1 MTIATDTPWQ
11 HLSKSSRKRLIWWL
25 WLITWL
31 LLLGGLFDRS
41 FYHWVVLLSAL
52 HSLLFLWLFRFRI
65 DPFPVQVRLAYLLW
79 TFLGTYVP
87 GMTFLMYIT
96 TVGLPANLFL
106 NYCPLARLMLLMPW
120 NRTEPLSLTFLKRVF
135 LSPPSVGRFLPRER
149 G

>member
-1 MTIATDTPWQ
+1 MTTATDTPWQ
-11 HLSKSSRKRLIWWL
+11 HIAESTRKRLIWWL

-31 LLLGGLFDRS
+31 LLLGGLFEQS
-41 FYHWVVLLSAL
+41 FYPWVVILSAL
-52 HSLLFLWLFRFRI
+52 QSLLFLWLFRFRI

-79 TFLGTYVP
+79 TFLGTYAP
-87 GMTFLMYIT
+87 GMIFLMYIT

-120 NRTEPLSLTFLKRVF
+120 NRTEPLSLTFFKRVF
-135 LSPPSVGRFLPRER
+135 LSRPSLGRFVPRER

>member
-1 MTIATDTPWQ
+1 MTTATDTPWQ
-11 HLSKSSRKRLIWWL
+11 HLAESTRKRLIWWL

-31 LLLGGLFDRS
+31 LLLGGLFDQS
-41 FYHWVVLLSAL
+41 FYHWVVILSAL
-52 HSLLFLWLFRFRI
+52 HSLLFLWLFHFRI

-79 TFLGTYVP
+79 TFLGTCVP

-120 NRTEPLSLTFLKRVF
+120 NRTEPLSLIVLKRVF
-135 LSPPSVGRFLPRER
+135 LSPPSVGRFVPRER
-149 G
+149 D